1 MYCSRH
7 RNKAGPPAF
16 RREVT
21 NSDFAGRNK
30 KLKDRKYK
38 VVESKWKR
46 KRYGPPKRNVADN
59 EQDNKF
65 HRYGIEDEDDG
76 LLLTSFDCPFFNFY
90 YFLFFLHFFSFFLFV
105 CLFVCLFLSTRGSKG
120 EAGGGGGGRGGRQF
134 CLRMYFNYT
143 NRSDHIYIWLRAA

>member
-1 MYCSRH
+1 MKVVFLSLLKVAITMYCNRH

-65 HRYGIEDEDDG
+65 HGYGIEDDDDG
-76 LLLTSFDCPFFNFY
+76 LLLTSFDCPFFSPFS
-90 YFLFFLHFFSFFLFV
+90 FVCFFFVSSFFFFLSFFL
-105 CLFVCLFLSTRGSKG
+105 
-120 EAGGGGGGRGGRQF
+120 
-134 CLRMYFNYT
+134 
-143 NRSDHIYIWLRAA
+143 